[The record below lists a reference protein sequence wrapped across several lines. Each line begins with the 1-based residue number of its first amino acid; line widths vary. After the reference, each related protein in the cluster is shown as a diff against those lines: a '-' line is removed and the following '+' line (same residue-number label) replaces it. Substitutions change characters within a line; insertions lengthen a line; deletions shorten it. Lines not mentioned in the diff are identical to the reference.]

1 MSDNKKKHIRN
12 PKKIY
17 KGDKTFTGQDKKVIM
32 QNYREEK
39 KFEKWARKKARKGE
53 DTGNYDKNRNYRS
66 GRAKPGYVPSVELK
80 DELTTKKH
88 RIDVLEDR
96 LKDPKKAILISE
108 SGDDFMSSDTSKDN
122 TVTTV
127 NKRTPSRSVP
137 TTAQDRSREITGE
150 GKTGH
155 TAAGGYKSKARRF
168 KRKKDGKQKEHGK
181 KYSKGSITE
190 TTFDPIEAGKGKRR
204 TKEEF
209 TFGTKGTKPNKY
221 KDYGEYDPSK
231 RESSTTSLHDET
243 KAKGY
248 RRATE
253 LAEKRRLKHKKD
265 GKSPASAY
273 GGFAVTVKTKSKGTG
288 TKAKARTKYKV
299 KKIRR
304 KA

>member
-1 MSDNKKKHIRN
+1 MPDKKKKHIQN
-12 PKKIY
+12 PKEIY
-17 KGDKTFTGQDKKVIM
+17 KGDKTFTGQDRKVIM

-53 DTGNYDKNRNYRS
+53 DTGMYDKNRAYRS

-88 RIDVLEDR
+88 RTDVLEDR
-96 LKDPKKAILISE
+96 LKDSKKATLINK

-127 NKRTPSRSVP
+127 NKRTPSRYVP
-137 TTAQDRSREITGE
+137 TTALDRSREITGE
-150 GKTGH
+150 GKLGH
-155 TAAGGYKSKARRF
+155 TAAGGYKSKAQ
-168 KRKKDGKQKEHGK
+168 RKKHGK
-181 KYSKGSITE
+181 TLSKGSIKE
-190 TTFDPIEAGKGKRR
+190 TTFDPIEAGKGKEKSVER
-204 TKEEF
+204 F

-221 KDYGEYDPSK
+221 KDYGEYDASE
-231 RESSTTSLHDET
+231 REPSTTSLHDET

-288 TKAKARTKYKV
+288 TKARAKTKYKV

>member
-1 MSDNKKKHIRN
+1 MPDKKKKHIQN

-17 KGDKTFTGQDKKVIM
+17 KDDKTFTGQDKKVIM

-39 KFEKWARKKARKGE
+39 KFEKWARKKNKKVE
-53 DTGNYDKNRNYRS
+53 DTGKYDKNRAYRS

-80 DELTTKKH
+80 DELTTKKQ
-88 RIDVLEDR
+88 RMDVLEDR
-96 LKDPKKAILISE
+96 LKDSKKAILINK

-127 NKRTPSRSVP
+127 NKRNPSRSVP
-137 TTAQDRSREITGE
+137 TTALDKSREITGE
-150 GKTGH
+150 GKLGH
-155 TAAGGYKSKARRF
+155 TAAGGYKSKAQ
-168 KRKKDGKQKEHGK
+168 RKKHGK
-181 KYSKGSITE
+181 TLSKGSIKE
-190 TTFDPIEAGKGKRR
+190 TTFDPIEAGKGARM
-204 TKEEF
+204 TKEQF

-221 KDYGEYDPSK
+221 KDYGEYDASK
-231 RESSTTSLHDET
+231 RESTKTYSRGKEEKTSLHDET

-288 TKAKARTKYKV
+288 TKARAKTKYKV